1 MQPAPV
7 RLSVIVPV
15 GRGDQDWRSLLPCLA
30 TLGGDCELL
39 VVAADDQVGPQ
50 AADALPPLRWLAA
63 PAGRAN
69 QQNAGA
75 AAARGA
81 LLWFLHCDS
90 RPDARALQAAAS
102 LPASFDA
109 LGWFRLGFH
118 DGGPLLALNALG
130 ANLRSRAGLPFGDQG
145 LLLPAAGFRALGGFD
160 PRLQRGE
167 DLDLVVRARAAGTA
181 LVRLP
186 GTVATSARRYRD
198 AGWAA
203 TTLRHLWLTATLF
216 RAARRRA
223 RRHANAATR

>member
-1 MQPAPV
+1 MPANRWRAWRSPCATASACASCSPPSTSTRPRWKRPASPPAPGSACTRRTGCWPSRQPSTAGGAADVQPAPV
-7 RLSVIVPV
+7 RPSVIVPV

-30 TLGGDCELL
+30 TLGGACELL
-39 VVAADDQVGPQ
+39 AVAADDQVGPQ

-130 ANLRSRAGLPFGDQG
+130 ANLRSRAGLPFGDQ
-145 LLLPAAGFRALGGFD
+145 
-160 PRLQRGE
+160 
-167 DLDLVVRARAAGTA
+167 
-181 LVRLP
+181 
-186 GTVATSARRYRD
+186 
-198 AGWAA
+198 
-203 TTLRHLWLTATLF
+203 
-216 RAARRRA
+216 
-223 RRHANAATR
+223 